1 MKDIIFLTYSE
12 IKKKLNDGS
21 LTSQELVSAYL
32 ERIKSSDSKVKAF
45 LNLNADKI
53 LTQAKASDDRRK
65 VGKPFSEFD
74 GIPIGIKDN
83 ICIRGEITSCS
94 SKILENFESPYD
106 ATVITK
112 LKEKGFVFF
121 PRLNM
126 DEFAMG
132 SSTENSAF
140 QTSKNPFDTD
150 RIPGGSSGGSAA
162 AVAASMLPISLGSD
176 TGGSIR
182 QPASLCGIWG
192 LKPTYGRVS
201 RYGLVAYASSLDQI
215 GPFSNDMEGISDLL
229 EILSGLD
236 SNDQTTAKVDHFD
249 AKSVS
254 SMDWKGKKIG
264 IMKTEDFNFSPDVNA
279 RYLEILKSLEEK
291 GAELVALDFS
301 LLKYAIPVYYLIATA
316 ECSSNL
322 SRFDGIRYGLRK
334 ETSGKLDDL
343 YSESRSAGFGKEV
356 KRRILLG
363 TFSLSSG
370 YYDAYYG
377 KAQKA
382 RVLIRRQ
389 YADFFKSVDII
400 VQPTSPTTAFKV
412 GEKTKDPIQMY
423 QADILTTSVNLAGV
437 PAISCP
443 AGVDQNGLPIGIQLT
458 TSHFDEVKLLSYA
471 KSLSQLDLC
480 KITLPKEI
488 K

>member
-1 MKDIIFLTYSE
+1 MKDLIFLTYSE
-12 IKKKLNDGS
+12 IKTKLNDGS
-21 LTSQELVSAYL
+21 ISSKELVLAYIK
-32 ERIKSSDSKVKAF
+32 RIESTDAKVKAF
-45 LNLNADKI
+45 LEFNKERI
-53 LTQAKASDDRRK
+53 LAHAEESDNRRK
-65 VGKPFSEFD
+65 AGKLLSEFD

-83 ICIRGEITSCS
+83 ICITGEITSCS
-94 SKILENFESPYD
+94 SHILENFRSPYD
-106 ATVITK
+106 ASVIQK
-112 LKEKGFVFF
+112 LKEKGFVLF

-140 QTSKNPFDTD
+140 QTTRNPFDTN

-162 AVAASMLPISLGSD
+162 AVAASMLPVSLGSD

-182 QPASLCGIWG
+182 QPAALCGIWG

-215 GPFSNDMEGISDLL
+215 GPFSNDLQGIADLL
-229 EILSGLD
+229 EIISGLD
-236 SNDQTTAKVDHFD
+236 HKDQTTAKVDSFETN
-249 AKSVS
+249 SVS
-254 SMDWKGKKIG
+254 SIDWKGKRIG
-264 IMKTEDFNFSPDVNA
+264 VMKTEEFNFSPDVNK
-279 RYLEILKSLEEK
+279 RYTDILKEIESK
-291 GAELVALDFS
+291 GAILVPLDFS

-334 ETSGKLDDL
+334 EGAGKLDDL
-343 YSESRSAGFGKEV
+343 YSESRTQGFGPEV

-382 RVLIRRQ
+382 RVLIRKQ
-389 YADFFKSVDII
+389 YAEFFKSVDII
-400 VQPTSPTTAFKV
+400 FQPTSPTTAFKV

-443 AGVDQNGLPIGIQLT
+443 AGLDSGNLPIGLQIT
-458 TSHFDEVKLLSYA
+458 SSHFDESKLLSYA
-471 KSLSQLDLC
+471 KSVSELEIC
-480 KITLPKEI
+480 KLPLPTEI
-488 K
+488 I

>member
-1 MKDIIFLTYSE
+1 MKDLIYLSYSE

-21 LTSQELVSAYL
+21 LSSKDLTSAYL
-32 ERIKSSDSKVKAF
+32 KRIEETDSKIKAF
-45 LNLNADKI
+45 LELDKTKI
-53 LTQAKASDDRRK
+53 LKQADESDKRRK
-65 VGKPFSEFD
+65 EGKLLSEFD

-83 ICIRGEITSCS
+83 ICITGEITSCS
-94 SKILENFESPYD
+94 SKILENFRSPYD
-106 ATVITK
+106 ATVITR
-112 LKEKGFVFF
+112 LKEKGFVLF

-140 QTSKNPFDTD
+140 QTSKNPFDPE

-162 AVAASMLPISLGSD
+162 AVAASMLPVSLGSD

-229 EILSGLD
+229 QILSGLD
-236 SNDQTTAKVDHFD
+236 PKDQTTAKVNPFESN
-249 AKSVS
+249 SVVEI
-254 SMDWKGKKIG
+254 DWKGKKIG
-264 IMKTEDFNFSPDVNA
+264 VMKTEEFNFSEDVNT
-279 RYLEILKSLEEK
+279 RYLEVLKSLESK
-291 GAELVALDFS
+291 GATLVPLDFS
-301 LLKYAIPVYYLIATA
+301 LLKFAIPVYYLIATA

-334 ETSGKLDDL
+334 EGSGKLDDL
-343 YSESRSAGFGKEV
+343 YSDSRTAGFGKEV

-382 RVLIRRQ
+382 RVLIRKQ
-389 YADFFKSVDII
+389 YAEFFKSVDVI

-437 PAISCP
+437 PAINCP
-443 AGVDQNGLPIGIQLT
+443 AGLDQNGLPIGIQLT
-458 TSHFDEVKLLSYA
+458 TSHFDESKLLGYA
-471 KSLSQLDLC
+471 KSLASLELC
-480 KITLPKEI
+480 KISLPKEI
-488 K
+488 P

>member
-1 MKDIIFLTYSE
+1 MKDLIFLTYSD

-21 LTSQELVSAYL
+21 LTSKDLVSAYL
-32 ERIKSSDSKVKAF
+32 DRIDVTDPKVKAF
-45 LNLNADKI
+45 LEVNKDKI
-53 LTQAKASDDRRK
+53 LKQATESDERRK
-65 VGKPFSEFD
+65 NGKLFSEYD

-83 ICIRGEITSCS
+83 ICISGEITSCS
-94 SKILENFESPYD
+94 SKILENFRSPYD

-112 LKEKGFVFF
+112 LKEKGFVLF

-140 QTSKNPFDTD
+140 QTSKNPFDTT

-162 AVAASMLPISLGSD
+162 AVAASMLPVSLGSD

-201 RYGLVAYASSLDQI
+201 RYGLIAYASSLDQI
-215 GPFSNDMEGISDLL
+215 GPFSNDLQGISDLL

-236 SNDQTTAKVDHFD
+236 HKDQTTSKVDHFE
-249 AKSVS
+249 AKSVTDV
-254 SMDWKGKKIG
+254 DWKGKKIG

-279 RYLEILKSLEEK
+279 RYLEILKSLEAK
-291 GAELVALDFS
+291 GAELVPLDFS

-343 YSESRSAGFGKEV
+343 YAESRSAGFGKEV

-382 RVLIRRQ
+382 RVLIRKK
-389 YADFFKSVDII
+389 YAEFFKSVDVIL
-400 VQPTSPTTAFKV
+400 QPTSPTTAFQV

-443 AGVDQNGLPIGIQLT
+443 AGLDQNGLPIGIQLT
-458 TSHFDEVKLLSYA
+458 TSHFDESKLLGFATAIS
-471 KSLSQLDLC
+471 KLDLC

-488 K
+488 R

>member
-1 MKDIIFLTYSE
+1 MKELIYLTYSE
-12 IKKKLNDGS
+12 IKNKLNDGS
-21 LTSQELVSAYL
+21 LSSEDLVTAYL
-32 ERIKSSDSKVKAF
+32 QRINSVDSKLKAF
-45 LNLNADKI
+45 LEINQEKI
-53 LTQAKASDDRRK
+53 LKQAKESDVRRK
-65 VGKPFSEFD
+65 SGKLLSEFD

-83 ICIRGEITSCS
+83 ICITGEITSCS
-94 SKILENFESPYD
+94 SKILENFVSPYD

-112 LKEKGFVFF
+112 LKEKGFVLF

-140 QTSKNPFDTD
+140 QTSKNPFDSE

-162 AVAASMLPISLGSD
+162 AVAASMLPVSLGSD

-201 RYGLVAYASSLDQI
+201 RFGLIAYASSLDQI
-215 GPFSNDMEGISDLL
+215 GPFSNDMQGIIDLM
-229 EILSGLD
+229 EILSGID
-236 SNDQTTAKVDHFD
+236 SKDQTTAKVEHFES
-249 AKSVS
+249 KSVS
-254 SMDWKGKKIG
+254 DIDWKGKKIG
-264 IMKTEDFNFSPDVNA
+264 IMKTEDFNFSPDVNV
-279 RYLEILKSLEEK
+279 RYLEILKSLEAK
-291 GAELVALDFS
+291 GAQLVPLDFS

-382 RVLIRRQ
+382 RVLIRKQ
-389 YADFFKSVDII
+389 YAEFFKSVDVIL
-400 VQPTSPTTAFKV
+400 QPTSPTTAFKV

-458 TSHFDEVKLLSYA
+458 TSHFDESKLLGFA
-471 KSLSQLDLC
+471 KSLSNLDLC
-480 KITLPKEI
+480 KVSLPKEI

>member
-1 MKDIIFLTYSE
+1 
-12 IKKKLNDGS
+12 
-21 LTSQELVSAYL
+21 
-32 ERIKSSDSKVKAF
+32 
-45 LNLNADKI
+45 
-53 LTQAKASDDRRK
+53 
-65 VGKPFSEFD
+65 
-74 GIPIGIKDN
+74 
-83 ICIRGEITSCS
+83 
-94 SKILENFESPYD
+94 
-106 ATVITK
+106 
-112 LKEKGFVFF
+112 
-121 PRLNM
+121 
-126 DEFAMG
+126 
-132 SSTENSAF
+132 
-140 QTSKNPFDTD
+140 
-150 RIPGGSSGGSAA
+150 
-162 AVAASMLPISLGSD
+162 
-176 TGGSIR
+176 
-182 QPASLCGIWG
+182 
-192 LKPTYGRVS
+192 
-201 RYGLVAYASSLDQI
+201 
-215 GPFSNDMEGISDLL
+215 
-229 EILSGLD
+229 
-236 SNDQTTAKVDHFD
+236 TTAKVDHFD
-249 AKSVS
+249 SKSVS

>member
-1 MKDIIFLTYSE
+1 MKDLIYLTYSE

-21 LTSQELVSAYL
+21 LTSKNLVSAYIK
-32 ERIKSSDSKVKAF
+32 RIEDTDSKIKAF
-45 LNLNADKI
+45 LAVDKTKI
-53 LTQAKASDDRRK
+53 LRQAEESDNRRK
-65 VGKPFSEFD
+65 EGKQLSLFD

-94 SKILENFESPYD
+94 SKILENFVSPYD
-106 ATVITK
+106 ATVISK
-112 LKEKGFVFF
+112 LKQKGFIFF

-140 QTSKNPFDTD
+140 QTSKNPFDPE

-162 AVAASMLPISLGSD
+162 AVAASMLPVSLGSD

-215 GPFSNDMEGISDLL
+215 GPFSNDMDGISDLL

-236 SNDQTTAKVDHFD
+236 PKDQTTAKVNPFES
-249 AKSVS
+249 KLVS
-254 SMDWKGKKIG
+254 EMDWKGKKIG
-264 IMKTEDFNFSPDVNA
+264 VMKTEDFNFSDDINK

-291 GAELVALDFS
+291 GATLVPLDFS

-334 ETSGKLDDL
+334 EGSGKLDDL
-343 YSESRSAGFGKEV
+343 YADSRTAGFGNEV

-382 RVLIRRQ
+382 RVLIRKQ
-389 YADFFKSVDII
+389 YAEFFKSVDVIL
-400 VQPTSPTTAFKV
+400 QPTSPTTAFKV

-423 QADILTTSVNLAGV
+423 QADILTTSVNLSGV

-443 AGVDQNGLPIGIQLT
+443 AGLDSNGLPIGIQLT
-458 TSHFDEVKLLSYA
+458 TSHFDEVTLLSFA
-471 KSLSQLDLC
+471 KSIAKLEIC
-480 KITLPKEI
+480 KTPLPKEI
-488 K
+488 S

>member
-1 MKDIIFLTYSE
+1 MKDLIFLTYSE
-12 IKKKLNDGS
+12 IKKRLNEGS
-21 LTSQELVSAYL
+21 LSSEELVSAYL
-32 ERIKSSDSKVKAF
+32 ERINAVDSKLKAF
-45 LNLNADKI
+45 LELNQEKI
-53 LTQAKASDDRRK
+53 LKQAKESDDRRK
-65 VGKPFSEFD
+65 NGKLLSEFD

-83 ICIRGEITSCS
+83 ICITGEVTSCS
-94 SKILENFESPYD
+94 SKILENFVSPYD
-106 ATVITK
+106 ATVISK
-112 LKEKGFVFF
+112 LKEKGFVLF

-132 SSTENSAF
+132 SSTENSAY
-140 QTSKNPFDTD
+140 QTSKNPFDSD

-162 AVAASMLPISLGSD
+162 AVAGSMLPISLGSD

-215 GPFSNDMEGISDLL
+215 GPFSNDMDGISDLL
-229 EILSGLD
+229 EILSGID
-236 SNDQTTAKVDHFD
+236 SKDQTTSKVNQFES
-249 AKSVS
+249 KS
-254 SMDWKGKKIG
+254 MNEIDWKGKKIG

-279 RYLEILKSLEEK
+279 RYLEILKTLEGK
-291 GAELVALDFS
+291 GAELVPLDFS

-382 RVLIRRQ
+382 RVLIRKQ
-389 YADFFKSVDII
+389 YAEFFKTVDVIL
-400 VQPTSPTTAFKV
+400 QPTSPTTAFKV

-443 AGVDQNGLPIGIQLT
+443 AGLDQNGLPIGVQLT
-458 TSHFDEVKLLSYA
+458 TSHFDENKLLGFA
-471 KSLSQLDLC
+471 KSLSKLDIC
-480 KITLPKEI
+480 QISLPKEI

>member
-1 MKDIIFLTYSE
+1 MKDLVFLTYSE
-12 IKKKLNDGS
+12 IKKKLNENS
-21 LTSQELVSAYL
+21 LTSFDLVTAYL
-32 ERIKSSDSKVKAF
+32 ERIQSVDSKVKAF

-53 LTQAKASDDRRK
+53 LNQAKESDERRK
-65 VGKPFSEFD
+65 SGKILSEFD

-106 ATVITK
+106 ATVVSK
-112 LKEKGFVFF
+112 LKEKGFILF

-140 QTSKNPFDTD
+140 QTSKNPFDTE

-215 GPFSNDMEGISDLL
+215 GPFSNDMEGINDLL
-229 EILSGLD
+229 EILAGLD
-236 SNDQTTAKVDHFD
+236 TKDQTTAKVTNFE

-254 SMDWKGKKIG
+254 DLEWKGKKIG
-264 IMKTEDFNFSPDVNA
+264 VMKTDEFNFSPDVNT
-279 RYLEILKSLEEK
+279 RYLEILKDLESK
-291 GAELVALDFS
+291 GATLVPLDFS

-334 ETSGKLDDL
+334 ESTGKLDDL

-382 RVLIRRQ
+382 RVLIRKQ
-389 YADFFKSVDII
+389 YADFFKSVDVIL
-400 VQPTSPTTAFKV
+400 QPTSPTTAFKV

-443 AGVDQNGLPIGIQLT
+443 AGLDQNGLPIGIQLT
-458 TSHFDEVKLLSYA
+458 TSHFDETKLLGFASA
-471 KSLSQLDLC
+471 LSKLDLC
-480 KITLPKEI
+480 KISLPKEI